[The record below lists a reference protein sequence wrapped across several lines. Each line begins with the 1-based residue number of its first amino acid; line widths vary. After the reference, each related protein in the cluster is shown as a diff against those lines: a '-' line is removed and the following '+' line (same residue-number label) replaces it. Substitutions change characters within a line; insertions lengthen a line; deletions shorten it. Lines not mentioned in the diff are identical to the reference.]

1 MTTEW
6 SFAIMKE
13 KGLVD
18 MEVSGSK
25 KRILDEALKLFSI
38 NGYEATSIEQIVN
51 AVGIRKAS
59 FYSHFKSK
67 QELLDMLLEEI
78 KAKYEAYSETVQKAW
93 EIVELDCHKSNLQ
106 ITETVFQFVKCQVE
120 FLMDDS
126 FFSMARNFFAIEQF
140 RNPQLAFLQNKCEYI
155 DALNYHKRLIHYL
168 IENSFLVDKEEEIM
182 AYEFFSPIYVQFYH
196 MQRVPQCRE
205 EAMEIIKKHI
215 NHFFVMYCK

>member
-1 MTTEW
+1 
-6 SFAIMKE
+6 MKE

-25 KRILDEALKLFSI
+25 KRILGEALKLFSI

-120 FLMDDS
+120 FLMD
-126 FFSMARNFFAIEQF
+126 
-140 RNPQLAFLQNKCEYI
+140 AF
-155 DALNYHKRLIHYL
+155 
-168 IENSFLVDKEEEIM
+168 FLVWQEI
-182 AYEFFSPIYVQFYH
+182 FWQLSSFVIRNWHF
-196 MQRVPQCRE
+196 C
-205 EAMEIIKKHI
+205 KI
-215 NHFFVMYCK
+215 NVNILMH